1 MKTMSV
7 GEFKTHFSEALKS
20 AEAGEK
26 IAITFG
32 KKKEIKA
39 YLVPSITTKNIQRKI
54 GILNGT
60 SGYFMANDFNITTD
74 EEFPI

>member
-7 GEFKTHFSEALKS
+7 GELKTHFSEVLKEV
-20 AEAGEK
+20 EAGEK

-39 YLVPSITTKNIQRKI
+39 FLVPKEVEIKPRKL
-54 GILNGT
+54 GILQGKTYFLRDDFGT
-60 SGYFMANDFNITTD
+60 TTN
-74 EEFPI
+74 EEFEI

>member
-7 GEFKTHFSEALKS
+7 GELKTHFSEVLKNV
-20 AEAGEK
+20 EAGEK

-39 YLVPSITTKNIQRKI
+39 YIIPKEQEMKPRKL
-54 GILNGT
+54 GILEGKA
-60 SGYFMANDFNITTD
+60 GFFLREDFNITTD
-74 EEFPI
+74 EEFAI

>member
-7 GEFKTHFSEALKS
+7 GELKTHFSEVLKNV
-20 AEAGEK
+20 EAGEK

-39 YLVPSITTKNIQRKI
+39 YIIPKEQEMKPRKL
-54 GILNGT
+54 GILEGKAC
-60 SGYFMANDFNITTD
+60 FFLREDFNITTD
-74 EEFPI
+74 EEFAI